1 MVDVVVAK
9 ECSCLSRGMD
19 PGVVHAKTD
28 SSILDSRT
36 VVDKR
41 LKEGDEAGCFERY
54 LFHRVEDDALR

>member
-41 LKEGDEAGCFERY
+41 LKEGDKAGCFEPT
-54 LFHRVEDDALR
+54 LFTE